1 VIKSVVVLSVTIII
15 WNCVGKDCYGRD
27 NSAFRYWFRVLQK
40 TSLMVNYV
48 HCYREQR
55 FISTWRLKCCSRW
68 TEELVLCL
76 VKTLNKGTNAFQ
88 WRYWFVSLNPADI
101 RSTIPFLYIDEVKR
115 KAPTWLQS
123 QSHMYIRRSAT
134 LNFRDGKDRNSWDT
148 HFRVNKGNI
157 LHKKYINL

>member
-1 VIKSVVVLSVTIII
+1 MVVFTVTIII

-27 NSAFRYWFRVLQK
+27 HSAFRYWFRVLQK
-40 TSLMVNYV
+40 IFLMVNYV

-68 TEELVLCL
+68 IEELVLCL
-76 VKTLNKGTNAFQ
+76 VDTLNKGTNCILMEILVCFFESC
-88 WRYWFVSLNPADI
+88 WHSIHD
-101 RSTIPFLYIDEVKR
+101 TFLYIDEVKR
-115 KAPTWLQS
+115 KAPTWLRS
-123 QSHMYIRRSAT
+123 QSHVYIRCSAT